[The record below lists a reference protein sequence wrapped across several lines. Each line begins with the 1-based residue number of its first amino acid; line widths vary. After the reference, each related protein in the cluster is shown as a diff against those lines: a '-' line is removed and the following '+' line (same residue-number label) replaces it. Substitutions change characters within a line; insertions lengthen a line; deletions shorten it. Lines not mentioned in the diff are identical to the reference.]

1 MAVIE
6 KIDETRYSLSNPAT
20 LEHLYDIECQ
30 SKEQVDA
37 VIAKARQAQS
47 AWAALSIK
55 ERVQYFLKLR
65 DVILAKQDYIIDTV
79 VKETGK
85 SKQDALTLEVYAV
98 AAFISYWCHRAPK
111 TLKDEV
117 KRAPGIMS
125 LVKKVHF
132 TYKPLGV
139 VGVIAPWNGP
149 LVLAANPSIQAMM
162 AGNTVVAKGSEITP
176 KSTKLLE
183 ELCAEAGFPEGV
195 CNVLIGDGQTGAYL
209 TQGDVDKVSFTGS
222 TATGK
227 KVAAACIERL
237 IPYSLELGGKDAM
250 IVCNDAD
257 LDKAAHGAVWGGCVN
272 TGHYC
277 CGVERI
283 YVEEGIY
290 DSFVSKVAELAKS
303 VRQGQNLGFD
313 EDLGAVFWDKQLDI
327 IEAHVEDAKQRGANI
342 LTGGKRLEGKGLY
355 YPPTVITDIE
365 EQADILSQETFGP
378 TLPIIKVKNAE
389 EAIAKA
395 NQSNFGLH
403 GSVWTKD
410 VKKGL
415 SIAKQINTGSM
426 AVNDIGMMYGI
437 ANAPFAG
444 VKDSGAGSM
453 NGEYGLRNYTHTMPI
468 VVGMYRGEDS
478 GYPHNR
484 SKFEQMQKL
493 MKFLWQNPIGKFL
506 FRS

>member
-1 MAVIE
+1 MAILK
-6 KIDETRYSLSNPAT
+6 KIDETHYSLSNPAT
-20 LEHLYDIECQ
+20 LESLYTIECQ
-30 SKEQVDA
+30 GKEEVDA
-37 VIAKARQAQS
+37 AITKARQAQA
-47 AWAALSIK
+47 AWAKLPIK
-55 ERVQYFLKLR
+55 ERVKYFLKLR
-65 DVILAKQDYIIDTV
+65 DVILAKQDDIIDTV

-98 AAFISYWCHRAPK
+98 AAFISYWCHQAPK
-111 TLKDEV
+111 TLKDHV
-117 KRAPGIMS
+117 KRAPGIMG
-125 LVKKVHF
+125 LMKKVHF
-132 TYKPLGV
+132 SYKPLGV

-183 ELCAEAGFPEGV
+183 ELCTAAGFPEGV
-195 CNVLIGDGQTGAYL
+195 CQVLIGDGQTGAYL
-209 TQGDVDKVSFTGS
+209 TQGDVDKISFTGS

-227 KVAAACIERL
+227 KVAAACIEKL

-257 LDKAAHGAVWGGCVN
+257 INKAAHGAVWGGCVN

-277 CGVERI
+277 CGIERI

-290 DSFVSKVAELAKS
+290 DTFVDKVTELAKT
-303 VRQGQNLGFD
+303 VRQGQHLGFD

-327 IEAHVEDAKQRGANI
+327 IENHVDDAIKRGAKI
-342 LTGGKRLEGKGLY
+342 LTGGKRLDGKGLY
-355 YPPTVITDIE
+355 YPPTVIVDIE
-365 EQADILSQETFGP
+365 ENADIIQHETFGP
-378 TLPIIKVKNAE
+378 TLPIIKVKTID
-389 EAIAKA
+389 EAINKA

-415 SIAKQINTGSM
+415 AIAKQINTGSM

-453 NGEYGLRNYTHTMPI
+453 NGEFGLRNYTHIMPI
-468 VVGMYRGEDS
+468 VVGIYRGEDS

-484 SKFEQMQKL
+484 AKFEQMQKL
-493 MKFLWQNPIGKFL
+493 MKFLWKNPIGQFL
-506 FRS
+506 FKG